1 MYIREGRRTIR
12 PELTDRQRKVLRH
25 IVRRI
30 QDDGYPP
37 TVREIA
43 EHFGFRSPRAVS
55 DHLEAL
61 ERKGYLKLMGTARG
75 IQLAKG
81 VMSAGDG
88 FPILGRIAAGK
99 PILSEENYVGTLS
112 MGEMFGQKPDIFAL
126 RVEGNSMIGAGIFD
140 GDYVV
145 VKHQSHVAS
154 GEIGVAFTE
163 DGATVKRIFDEGERF
178 RLQPENEAMDPIYVS
193 KDDPTFM
200 IGGRV
205 IGVVRKL

>member
-1 MYIREGRRTIR
+1 MR
-12 PELTDRQRKVLRH
+12 PELTDRQRKVLKH
-25 IVRRI
+25 IVRCI
-30 QDDGYPP
+30 QGEGYPP

-43 EHFGFRSPRAVS
+43 DHFGFRSPRAVS

-61 ERKGYLKLMGTARG
+61 ERKGYLKRMGTARG
-75 IQLAKG
+75 IQLADG
-81 VMSAGDG
+81 VMPVGDG

-99 PILSEENYVGTLS
+99 PLLSEENYVGTLS
-112 MGEMFGQKPDIFAL
+112 MTEMFGQRPDIFAL
-126 RVEGNSMIGAGIFD
+126 RVEGDSMIDAGIFD

-145 VKHQSHVAS
+145 VKQQGSVDS

-163 DGATVKRIFDEGERF
+163 DGATVKRIYDEGERF
-178 RLQPENEAMDPIYVS
+178 RLQPENEAMEPIYVP
-193 KDDPTFM
+193 KDDPSFM